1 MIVLIGTGHVFNLSQ
16 ALLNIF
22 EEKQPEIVCVE
33 LDKQRYHALMLK
45 HTNPEAYKNM
55 ERNVPILYKL
65 LARFQEGMAKQ
76 YGVTAGEEMLTAIN
90 YANSHQLPVAFIDMN
105 AQHLFSRMLRSMSLS
120 EKFKLIFTGFGGFFV
135 SKERV
140 EKELK
145 KLEKDF
151 DLYIKEIEKKF
162 PTIKRVLIDE
172 RNLYMVQQLTAA
184 NEQYEKVIA
193 VIGDGHIPGISE
205 LLTKKEIQFETIR
218 LVELRNQDTIKSDS
232 STASF
237 SMEYKEPN

>member
-16 ALLNIF
+16 ALINIF

-33 LDKQRYHALMLK
+33 LDKQRYYALKLK
-45 HTNPEAYKNM
+45 HTSPEAYKNM

-120 EKFKLIFTGFGGFFV
+120 EKFKLIFTGFGGFFI

-151 DLYIKEIEKKF
+151 DSYIKEIEKKF

-172 RNLYMVQQLTAA
+172 RNLYMIQQLTAA

-218 LVELRNQDTIKSDS
+218 LVELRNQDTIKSGS

-237 SMEYKEPN
+237 SMEYKEPK